1 MRKTKII
8 CTIGPASADE
18 CTIREMIKAG
28 MNVARLNFSHGEYES
43 HKKIADTV
51 KKVREEL
58 GVHVALLLDTKGPEI
73 RIGRFKDGSVT
84 LTAGNKFTLYLSDRE
99 GDADGVSVSYKGLC
113 NDITK
118 GARIMIDD
126 GLIELKC
133 INVESGK
140 IECTVVNGGVLS
152 NNKSINLPGVRTSI
166 PFLSEK
172 DKNDIKFAVQED
184 FDFIAASFTQ
194 CADNIHEMRREL
206 ELCGGGDIRIIAK
219 IENSAGVD
227 SIDEIINVSDGIMIA
242 RGDMGV
248 EVPIETIPVI
258 QKKLISKCYKAGKQ
272 VITATQMLDSM
283 TKNPRPTRAEV
294 TDVANAIYDGTS
306 ATMLSGETAAGK
318 YPIEAVK
325 TMASIA
331 EKTESDIDY
340 KSRFTHLQ
348 FNKFN
353 NVTNAISH
361 ATCTTAHDLG
371 AAAIITVTQTG
382 ETARKISRFRPETP
396 IIGCSP
402 NKRTCRQ
409 MSMSWGIEP
418 LLVDPMTSTDDLLE
432 HAEKRTMEAGFLS
445 NGDIAVITAGIP
457 LGIPGTT
464 NMLKVQIV
472 GDVLVSGIGITDKTA
487 CGILCV
493 STTEDDAIK
502 NFSDGMILAVP
513 SLNERLLPVARR
525 AKAII
530 CELGGKDS
538 FSAAVGQVLDIPV
551 IVGAAGATKILK
563 TGTAVTVDGKRG
575 IVCPGET

>member
-8 CTIGPASADE
+8 CTIGPASANE
-18 CTIREMIKAG
+18 ETIREMIKAG

-43 HKKIADTV
+43 HKKIADIV
-51 KKVREEL
+51 KKVRQEL
-58 GVHVALLLDTKGPEI
+58 GAHVALLLDTKGPEI

-84 LTAGNKFTLYLSDRE
+84 LKAGNRFTLYLSERE
-99 GDADGVSVSYKGLC
+99 GDESGVSVSYKGLC
-113 NDITK
+113 NDISK
-118 GARIMIDD
+118 GSKIMMDD
-126 GLIELKC
+126 GLIEHRC
-133 INVESGK
+133 ENVESGR
-140 IECTVVNGGVLS
+140 IDCTVINGGVLS
-152 NNKSINLPGVRTSI
+152 NNKSINLPGIRTSI

-172 DKNDIKFAVQED
+172 DKNDIKFAIQED

-194 CADNIHEMRREL
+194 SADNIHEMRREL
-206 ELCGGGDIRIIAK
+206 ELAGGGGIRIIAK
-219 IENSAGVD
+219 IENSAGVE

-248 EVPIETIPVI
+248 EIPIETIPVI

-272 VITATQMLDSM
+272 VITATQMLESM

-325 TMASIA
+325 TMSSIA

-340 KSRFTHLQ
+340 KSRFSHLQ

-402 NKRTCRQ
+402 NERTCRQ
-409 MSMSWGIEP
+409 MSLSWGIMP
-418 LLVDPMTSTDDLLE
+418 LMVDPMNSTDELLE
-432 HAEKRTMEAGFLS
+432 HAESKTMEAGYLS

-472 GDVLVSGIGITDKTA
+472 GDVLVSGIGVNDKTV

-513 SLNERLLPVARR
+513 SLNEKLLPIARR

-575 IVCPGET
+575 IVYPGET